1 MGKVLTYSAQ
11 SMYEQMHRAKKC
23 EPTIVEQQKIHIL
36 NEALKVMEGWDSNWH
51 IGISDDINEN
61 VRGNT
66 NISVTIRRDYLESA
80 DFTTL
85 LDDILCA
92 SCVSDRGR
100 ANQGYNLTN
109 LLRSNTSNLINIEN
123 QAKLGFLKEKY
134 SEIK

>member
-11 SMYEQMHRAKKC
+11 GRYEQMHRAKKC
-23 EPTIVEQQKIHIL
+23 EPTIVEQQKIHLL
-36 NEALKVMEGWDSNWH
+36 NEALKVMRGWDNNWY
-51 IGISDDINEN
+51 IGISDEINEN
-61 VRGNT
+61 VHGNT
-66 NISVTIRRDYLESA
+66 NISVTIRRDYLETA